1 MLRLEIVTS
10 SVFME
15 LRRFLNA
22 VLLRL
27 EIWREADLREDSLEI
42 RVTNSR
48 GALRENRGANI
59 GDGDAEA
66 ARL

>member
-1 MLRLEIVTS
+1 
-10 SVFME
+10 ME

-27 EIWREADLREDSLEI
+27 EVWREAAWREDSLEI
-42 RVTNSR
+42 RVATSR

>member
-22 VLLRL
+22 VVLRL
-27 EIWREADLREDSLEI
+27 EIWREATWREDSLEI
-42 RVTNSR
+42 RVAISR
-48 GALRENRGANI
+48 EVLRENRGANI